1 MFSHICKTKV
11 LIFFKW
17 NLRYLKNLRGKY
29 CLGLGLSCLAPLSTI
44 FQIYRGGQFYWWRK
58 PERPEK
64 TTDLSQVTDK
74 LYHIMLYLVHL
85 AWAGFELTT
94 LVVIGTD
101 CIGSYKSK
109 YHTIMTTTHTNHI
122 KYKVIMFLFCTLI
135 QLLVDIVNWIKM
147 QHYCYIIYYY
157 LNFLYNISVGE
168 I

>member
-1 MFSHICKTKV
+1 MEFEILKKFKRKILSRVRVIVPSATINNISDISQRSVLLVEETRTPRENHWPVASHWQTLSYNV
-11 LIFFKW
+11 VSSTSRLSGVRTH
-17 NLRYLKNLRGKY
+17 NVRGD
-29 CLGLGLSCLAPLSTI
+29 
-44 FQIYRGGQFYWWRK
+44 RHW
-58 PERPEK
+58 
-64 TTDLSQVTDK
+64 
-74 LYHIMLYLVHL
+74 
-85 AWAGFELTT
+85 
-94 LVVIGTD
+94 